1 MNPLY
6 MSELKGVFLDEV
18 EEQLQ
23 MMDQDILHLE
33 QAGESAETIQS
44 LFRAAHTLKGSS
56 AAMGFE
62 EMKQLT
68 HEMEHL
74 LDQVRNRQ
82 VHITGAMINLL
93 FKCLDHLHAL
103 KEEFVAEEGI
113 TTEIAPVLEE
123 LRRAVESTNQL
134 VKETV
139 QAKERVSSFQ
149 TGLGTDIVRKAVQL
163 QELGSGVFVLRIRL
177 TAECVMKSVRAAVIS
192 NQLHSLGEILYSDLA
207 SHLDE
212 EDEGAYE
219 QFHILLASQA
229 EASEIQDFLRSFMDV
244 EEAEASSFLTEM
256 MEGNRREATAEVR
269 ANAQKIENS
278 PSAGEGK
285 RKPQTIRVDV
295 ERLEHLMNLVG
306 ELVIDQTRMS
316 QVGNMLN
323 HRYTDDDTVAE
334 LGQVSDHISRVIGE
348 LQEIIMKVRMLPL
361 EQLFNR
367 FPRMVRDLAQSLNK
381 EIELLIGGSE
391 TELDRTVMEEIGD
404 PLIHLIRNAVD
415 HGMETR
421 EERIKAGKPPR
432 GMLRITAVH
441 EENQVVITVEDDGPG
456 IDPRR
461 IKESAVRKGIITEDE
476 AQKLSDREAVYLIFR
491 PGFSTA
497 AAVSDISGRGVGMD
511 IVRSHIQ
518 KLNGVIDIES
528 KPGKGTRFKI
538 KLPLTLAIITGL
550 LIKLNGRTFILPMSC
565 VVEIVR
571 LPIES
576 FQSVKGEPVVV
587 IREEVL
593 PVVWLQDHFDM
604 PRTHDKR
611 KQMPVVVVGTAE
623 KRIAL
628 VVDELIGNQ
637 EIVVK
642 SLGSYVGKIRGVSGA
657 TILGDGRVA
666 LILEVSGIFQFIEN
680 GSPSDKN
687 GMGSD

>member
-6 MSELKGVFLDEV
+6 MSELKSVFLDEV

-23 MMDQDILHLE
+23 IMDQDVLHLE
-33 QAGESAETIQS
+33 QAGESGETIQS

-82 VHITGAMINLL
+82 VRVTGAMINLL
-93 FKCLDHLHAL
+93 FNCLDHLQIL
-103 KEEFVAEEGI
+103 REEFIAGEAI
-113 TTEIAPVLEE
+113 STEISPLLEE
-123 LRRAVESTNQL
+123 LRRAIKPKNQFRQDTVITN
-134 VKETV
+134 E
-139 QAKERVSSFQ
+139 QASSFQ
-149 TGLGTDIVRKAVQL
+149 TRIGPDIVLKAVQL
-163 QELGSGVFVLRIRL
+163 QEKGSRVFVVRVRL
-177 TAECVMKSVRAAVIS
+177 TVECVMKSVRAAVILQ
-192 NQLHSLGEILYSDLA
+192 QLCSIGEVLYSDPSSENLR
-207 SHLDE
+207 E
-212 EDEGAYE
+212 EDDSVYE
-219 QFHILLASQA
+219 QFLILLASQA
-229 EASEIQDFLRSFMDV
+229 EASKIQDVLLSFLDV
-244 EEAEASSFLTEM
+244 AEAEASLYLAEM
-256 MEGNRREATAEVR
+256 NESNPLEATVGIHM
-269 ANAQKIENS
+269 NSQKNDNM
-278 PSAGEGK
+278 PAAGEGK

-316 QVGNMLN
+316 QVGNILN
-323 HRYTDDDTVAE
+323 HRYTTDDTVAE
-334 LGQVSDHISRVIGE
+334 LGQVSDHVSRVIGE
-348 LQEIIMKVRMLPL
+348 LQESVMKVRMLPL

-381 EIELLIGGSE
+381 EIELIIGGSE
-391 TELDRTVMEEIGD
+391 TELDRTVIEEIGD

-415 HGMETR
+415 HGMETTA
-421 EERIKAGKPPR
+421 ERIRVGKPSR
-432 GMLRITAVH
+432 GILRITAAH

-456 IDPRR
+456 IDPGR
-461 IKESAVRKGIITEDE
+461 IRESAVRKGVVTEDE

-511 IVRSHIQ
+511 IVRNHIE
-518 KLNGVIDIES
+518 KLNGLIDIES
-528 KPGKGTRFKI
+528 KPGEGTRFKI

-550 LIKLNGRTFILPMSC
+550 LIKLSGRTFILPMSC
-565 VVEIVR
+565 VIEIVR
-571 LPIES
+571 MPIEA
-576 FQSVKGEPVVV
+576 FQTIKKDPVVV

-593 PVVWLQDHFDM
+593 PVVWLHDHFRI
-604 PRTHDKR
+604 PRTQDER
-611 KQMPVVVVGTAE
+611 KQMPVVVVGTAD

-628 VVDELIGNQ
+628 VVDELNGNQ

-642 SLGSYVGKIRGVSGA
+642 SLGAYVGKTGGVSGA

-666 LILEVSGIFQFIEN
+666 LILEVSGICQFI
-680 GSPSDKN
+680 GK
-687 GMGSD
+687 GV